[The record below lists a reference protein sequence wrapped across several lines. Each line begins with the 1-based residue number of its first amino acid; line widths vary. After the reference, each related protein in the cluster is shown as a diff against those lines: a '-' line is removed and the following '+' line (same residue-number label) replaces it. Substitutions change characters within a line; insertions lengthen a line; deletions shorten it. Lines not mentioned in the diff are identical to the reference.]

1 MNARNFTLLLC
12 GIIVSA
18 AAFSQTLDMSLFKD
32 IKPRNIGPAG
42 MSGRVTSIDV
52 VTSNPD
58 IIFIGTASGGLWK
71 SENGG
76 TSFKPIF
83 DHEKAASVGAVAVNQ
98 HNPAEIWVGTGEGN
112 PRNSLTG
119 GNGIYKSIDG
129 GRSWTHMGLEATRNI
144 HRVII
149 HRDDPNTVIVGAIG
163 SPWGEQQDRG
173 VYKTT
178 DGGKTWRKVLYVDP
192 KSGIADLVVDPTNP
206 NKLIAAM
213 WEHRRWPWYFN
224 SGGPGSGLYVSYDA
238 GETWKKKTS
247 ADGLPK
253 GDLGRIGLA
262 IAPSSP
268 NIVYA
273 LIEAK
278 KNGLYKSEDGGEKWS
293 LVSTKNIGG
302 RPFYYADIFVDSK
315 NENRI
320 YNIHTYVDVSNDGG
334 KTFERLIDPNMVHVD
349 NHAWYVHPEDPS
361 FLICGNDGGAVIS
374 RDRGKTWRFIENL
387 PLAQFYH
394 INVDNA
400 LPYNVYGGLQDNGS
414 WRGPS
419 QVWRRSGIRNAYWDR
434 VGGGDG
440 FDVVPDPLSEGKH
453 GYSLSQG
460 GNVMRYDLTTGSRN
474 FVKPFLASGEE
485 LRYNWNAGIAV
496 DPIDKTTLYLG
507 SQFLLKSTDQG
518 ASWQKIS
525 TDLTTNDPAKQKQ
538 ATTGGLSLDNSGAEN
553 HTTILSIAPSPLQK
567 GVIWVGTDDGNVQL
581 TTNGGQNWTNL
592 IGKMPGAPKN
602 AWITQISAS
611 TYNANEAFVVINNYR
626 QNDWS
631 AYVYRTKDLGKTWTR
646 IVSDQNVYGY
656 CLAIAQDIVAP
667 NLIFLGTEY
676 GLYVSIDDGKTFTK
690 WTSGYPTVS
699 TMDLQIQP
707 READLVIGTF
717 GRAVWILDD
726 IRPLRALANAGYTTL
741 LSNDIKAFEPATAY
755 LVNYGEA
762 NGYRSTGDAFYEG
775 ENKNSGAML
784 TYYLKEL
791 QKVSNEKDSIK
802 TTVSVYDNY
811 NKLIRTLKQQPKKGM
826 NRLFWDLDIKGERM
840 PDVKKPAAD
849 AAERGGRS
857 VTPGNYKIV
866 YQYGSFKDSTTVE
879 VKVDPNI
886 QMTVSQM
893 IEKAALID
901 RLSALIAT
909 TTAKVDRLNE
919 SKETIELILTKL
931 KDREKNETNTKLKQL
946 CDSTK
951 TKINNLIKEINP
963 PEDIQGFS
971 DDPRLVSERLSMARR
986 YLQDTTFPV
995 SQTQQNILTDTE
1007 KNIKPVVDKVDS
1019 FFSGDWSAFKRSVD
1033 EAKFSLFK
1041 E

>member
-1 MNARNFTLLLC
+1 MIRQFIPLLFVLLT
-12 GIIVSA
+12 SSLS
-18 AAFSQTLDMSLFKD
+18 FSQQIDMSLFKD

-52 VTSNPD
+52 VESNPD
-58 IIFIGTASGGLWK
+58 IIYIGTASGGLWK

-76 TSFKPIF
+76 TSFTPIF
-83 DHEKAASVGAVAVNQ
+83 ENEKAASVGAVAVNQ
-98 HNPAEIWVGTGEGN
+98 KNPAEIWVGTGEGN
-112 PRNSLTG
+112 PRNSLTS

-129 GRSWTHMGLEATRNI
+129 GRSWKHMGLEATRNI

-149 HRDDPNTVIVGAIG
+149 HRDDPNTIYVGAIG
-163 SPWGEQQDRG
+163 SPWGEHQERG
-173 VYKTT
+173 GYKTT
-178 DGGKTWRKVLYVDP
+178 DGGKTWKKVLYVDP
-192 KSGIADLVVDPTNP
+192 KTGIGDLVVDPSNP

-273 LIEAK
+273 LVEAK

-293 LVSTKNIGG
+293 LVTTKNIGG

-320 YNIHTYVDVSNDGG
+320 YNIHTFVDVSNDGG
-334 KTFERLIDPNMVHVD
+334 KTFERLIDPSLVHVD

-374 RDRGKTWRFIENL
+374 HDRGKTWRFIENL

-394 INVDNA
+394 INVDNE

-419 QVWRRSGIRNAYWDR
+419 SVWKRYGIRNMYWDR

-440 FDVVPDPLSEGKH
+440 FDVVPDPMNEGRH

-460 GNVMRYDLTTGSRN
+460 GNIMRYDLKTGGRQ
-474 FVKPFLASGEE
+474 FIKPFLASGEE
-485 LRYNWNAGIAV
+485 LRYNWNAAVAV
-496 DPIDKTTLYLG
+496 DPIDKTTLYIG
-507 SQFLLKSTDQG
+507 SQYVMKSTDHG
-518 ASWQKIS
+518 ATWEKIS
-525 TDLTTNDPAKQKQ
+525 PDLTTNDPEKQKQ

-567 GVIWVGTDDGNVQL
+567 GVIWAGTDDGNVQL
-581 TTNGGQNWTNL
+581 TINGGQSWANQ
-592 IGKMPGAPKN
+592 ISKMPGAPKN
-602 AWITQISAS
+602 AWITQIRAS

-626 QNDWS
+626 QSDWS
-631 AYVYRTKDLGKTWTR
+631 PYVYRTRDMGKTWTR
-646 IVSDQNVYGY
+646 IVNDQNVYGY
-656 CLAIAQDIVAP
+656 CLAIVQDPVVS
-667 NLIFLGTEY
+667 NLFFLGTEY
-676 GLYVSIDDGKTFTK
+676 GLYVSIDDAKTWTK

-707 READLVIGTF
+707 RDVDLVLGTF

-726 IRPLRALANAGYTTL
+726 IRPLRELAKTGYNTTL
-741 LSNDIKAFEPATAY
+741 AKNIRTFEAPTAY
-755 LVNYGEA
+755 IINESDP

-775 ENKNSGAML
+775 ENRKSGAML
-784 TYYLKEL
+784 TYYIKDLKA
-791 QKVSNEKDSIK
+791 VSNEKDSAK
-802 TTVSVYDNY
+802 TSIMVYDNY
-811 NKLIRTLKQQPKKGM
+811 NKLIRTIKHQPKKGF
-826 NRLFWDLDIKGERM
+826 NRIYWELDVKGVRM
-840 PDVKKPAAD
+840 PDTKKPKDD
-849 AAERGGRS
+849 APERGGRT
-857 VTPGNYKIV
+857 VTPGNYKV
-866 YQYGSFKDSTTVE
+866 VMAYNNFKDSTMVE
-879 VKVDPNI
+879 VKLDPAV
-886 QMTVSQM
+886 QMTTSEM
-893 IEKAALID
+893 LDKAALID
-901 RLSALIAT
+901 QFNEMAGNAT
-909 TTAKVDRLNE
+909 ASTDRLNE
-919 SKETIELILTKL
+919 SKETIDLILEKL
-931 KDREKNETNTKLKQL
+931 KTQEKSDVNKNLKQL
-946 CDSTK
+946 ADSTK
-951 TKINNLIKEINP
+951 TKITGLIAKINP

-971 DDPRLVSERLSMARR
+971 DDPKLVSERLATARR
-986 YLQDTTFPV
+986 YLQDTIYPV
-995 SQTQQNILTDTE
+995 TETQRSILADTE
-1007 KNIKPVVDKVDS
+1007 KNIRPVMDQVNK
-1019 FFSGDWSAFKRSVD
+1019 FFREDWEAFKKAVND
-1033 EAKFSLFK
+1033 AQFSLFK
-1041 E
+1041 